1 MKMRILIGLLICA
14 WVLASEAMASYEPI
28 DHCYKISHSPSSYKN
43 KPGRA
48 ESVQPEYGTTNTW
61 KGALDL
67 NYANMAMPDVNIAS
81 LQFQPVGTVL
91 GTAVKNFLDFAES
104 GDFSPNQ
111 VLFKCPAAA
120 AGRIFEMYSTN
131 GDYKYGGRDDMEVGT
146 AFGMEHVYSTYVK
159 GLGFRLTNL
168 ATGEYFSPFW
178 KARPLTG
185 LDRDGNGNILVKAKD
200 FSNVKIELIRIP
212 DESGYNDSHA
222 SFANT
227 QPLGYLATRMPLDNL
242 NSLAGPEPGRNH
254 RTHFPGWYGDWPATI
269 GLYKSVTMHRGKTC
283 LVNFVTPTVT
293 FPIISVMELSQG
305 SVRRGQFSV
314 SYQCE
319 QGAERGVGPGE
330 ISMFFLTS
338 PEAFATAQDLS
349 LVEAGVATPY
359 LLSENY
365 HAETTAKGVAVTLY
379 DESGTQLR
387 FADPNRYFDRGANPA
402 QMVPSGTQLG
412 ENRYIMSFEAS
423 LGQVGNG
430 IAITP
435 GQYSSTARVVMRFN

>member
-1 MKMRILIGLLICA
+1 MKMRIFIGLLICA

-28 DHCYKISHSPSSYKN
+28 DHCYKISHSPSSSKN

-48 ESVQPEYGTTNTW
+48 ESVQPEYGTTDIW
-61 KGALDL
+61 VGALNT

-91 GTAVKNFLDFAES
+91 GTAVKHFLDFAEK

-131 GDYKYGGRDDMEVGT
+131 GDYKYGGRDDREVGA
-146 AFGMEHVYSTYVK
+146 AFGMEHVYATYKK

-200 FSNVKIELIRIP
+200 FSNVKIELIRVP
-212 DESGYNDSHA
+212 DESGVSAIESFNDA
-222 SFANT
+222 

-402 QMVPSGTQLG
+402 QMVPGGTQLG